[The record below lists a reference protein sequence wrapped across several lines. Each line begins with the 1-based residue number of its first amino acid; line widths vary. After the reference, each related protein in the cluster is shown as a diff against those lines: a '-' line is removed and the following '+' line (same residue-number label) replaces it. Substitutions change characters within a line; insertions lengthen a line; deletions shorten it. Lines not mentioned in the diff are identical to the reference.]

1 MSKILVAMSGGV
13 DSTVTAYKLK
23 EAGHEI
29 EGVYMR
35 LHNDEKSHKENI
47 RKVKKISEFLN
58 IKYHVLDIKDRFDEF
73 VYMPFIEQ
81 YKQGLTPN
89 PCALCNR
96 NIKFGA
102 LIEFTKELGMEKLAT
117 GHYVQVVDGFIK
129 EAVDKS
135 KDQSYFLANVKKENL
150 DMVTFPLGKMY
161 KSDVKEFA
169 SKIDILKEF
178 ATQKESSEICFV
190 DTTYIDVLKKYID
203 VDKPGNVLNTKGE
216 VVGKHKGYMH
226 YTIGKRKGFSVHGA
240 HTAHYVNKINPKTN
254 EIVVGEKNDLRIK
267 EFFVK
272 DLNMFEN
279 LDNFDCSVKIRYRSP
294 KSTCSVSIEGNHAK
308 VTMVDKVEGLAKG
321 QMAVFY
327 KDNIVLGCGWIM

>member
-35 LHNDEKSHKENI
+35 LHTDEKSHKENI
-47 RKVKKISEFLN
+47 KKVKRVAEFLG
-58 IKYHVLDIKDRFDEF
+58 IKYHVLDIKERFDEF

-102 LIEFTKELGMEKLAT
+102 LIEFTKELGMDKLAT

-129 EAVDKS
+129 EAVDKT
-135 KDQSYFLANVKKENL
+135 KDQSYFLANIKKKNL
-150 DMVTFPLGKMY
+150 NMVDFPLGKMY

-169 SKIDILKEF
+169 SKIDILKDF

-190 DTTYIDVLKKYID
+190 DTTYIDVLKKYMD
-203 VDKPGNVLNTKGE
+203 VDKPGNVVNTKGE

-240 HTAHYVNKINPKTN
+240 LTPHYVSEIKPQTN
-254 EIVVGEKNDLRIK
+254 EIVVGDKENLCVK

-279 LDNFDCSVKIRYRSP
+279 LNDFECGVKIRYRSP
-294 KSTCSVSIEGNHAK
+294 KSKCSVHIEGGKAK
-308 VTMVDKVEGLAKG
+308 VMMDYKVEGLAAG

-327 KDNIVLGCGWIM
+327 KDDIVIGCGFII